1 VYVPT
6 ERKERIVGE
15 LEDLVARSTVTISA
29 NYRGMTVAEMTA
41 LRRRMRDTGV
51 ELRVI
56 KNTLLRRAAERGG
69 KPDLF
74 RIVDG
79 PTALIFGFG
88 EPRDPAA
95 TITEYIRTSRSA
107 MTLTGAFYEGQV
119 LPPAG
124 VGDLATLPSRGQ
136 LLAQLMGDLQ
146 SPLSTLAGLI
156 SGTLREFAGLI
167 EARSNQMEESP
178 A

>member
-1 VYVPT
+1 MPT
-6 ERKERIVGE
+6 ERKEQIVGE
-15 LEDLVARSTVTISA
+15 LEDLVARSTVAISA
-29 NYRGMTVAEMTA
+29 NYRGMSVADMTA

-51 ELRVI
+51 ELRVV

-69 KPDLF
+69 KPELF

-95 TITEYIRTSRSA
+95 AITDYLRTSRSP
-107 MTLTGAFYEGQV
+107 MTLTGAFYEGEV
-119 LPPAG
+119 LPPTG
-124 VGDLATLPSRGQ
+124 VADLATLPSRSQ
-136 LLAQLMGDLQ
+136 LLAQFMGDLQ
-146 SPLSTLAGLI
+146 SPLSMLAGLI

-167 EARSNQMEESP
+167 EARTNQMEESP